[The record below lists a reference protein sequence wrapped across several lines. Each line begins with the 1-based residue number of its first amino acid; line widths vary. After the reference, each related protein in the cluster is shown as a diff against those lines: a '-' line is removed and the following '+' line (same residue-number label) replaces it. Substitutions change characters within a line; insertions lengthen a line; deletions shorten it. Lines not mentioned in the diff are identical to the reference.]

1 VLLLADGSAPVNIT
15 VSTSVVNGMTVAV
28 LTFSESLPDG
38 SYTFTIHGS
47 GVQDN
52 RGHTLA
58 HDLAADFTVS
68 AGVPNLID
76 LMPTLRQP

>member
-1 VLLLADGSAPVNIT
+1 VNIT
-15 VSTSVVNGMTVAV
+15 VSTSVVNGKTVAV
-28 LTFSESLPDG
+28 LTFSDSLPDG
-38 SYTFTIHGS
+38 SYTLTIHGS

-76 LMPTLRQP
+76 LLPTLR

>member
-1 VLLLADGSAPVNIT
+1 VTAA
-15 VSTSVVNGMTVAV
+15 
-28 LTFSESLPDG
+28 
-38 SYTFTIHGS
+38 
-47 GVQDN
+47 
-52 RGHTLA
+52 RTLA